1 MKSILLRLSRPILER
16 VGTMIAAYLIA
27 RGVDSDL
34 AAQLMNGAMAIAF
47 LVLDTLTSSVYREH
61 DEKRLY
67 AEIYDRM
74 TKEVA

>member
-1 MKSILLRLSRPILER
+1 MKAVLLRVARPLLER

-27 RGVDSDL
+27 RGFDSDL
-34 AAQLMNGAMAIAF
+34 AAQLMNGVIAVTF
-47 LVLDTLTSSVYREH
+47 VLLDMLTSSVYRQH

-74 TKEVA
+74 TKEAA